1 MKKSLIYDR
10 VTWLIPVLNGMPYLP
25 ETLASIEAQ
34 TYKNW
39 EVLIWDNGST
49 DGTLEELE
57 KWIPNRLPGKI
68 FTGEPHGVGG
78 SLKRLVE
85 ECKTEFC
92 ARIDADD
99 INLPERLEQQ
109 VKFLIAHPD
118 VAVVGSQMYYI
129 DEKGDL
135 GESLYNVPLQ
145 HNDIVHTML
154 SSNCIAH
161 PSIMFR
167 RSAIL
172 EIGNY
177 KELPNVEDY
186 DLWLRVATCFK
197 IANLDK
203 SLVKYRRHDK
213 SATQLAI
220 REKRIRKLEDDC
232 FCKNAPALF
241 GITESEAIL
250 LRERSHPFAI
260 LLLLKIAKHLKES
273 KNNTSLNSCFSYDT
287 FLQASKQHIAPKDVL
302 SRVILPVLTRN
313 LAELKSE
320 ILNISKVL
328 LLKIPNAQ
336 SILWNYQLKKWL
348 GIQEKNGIK
357 IHSSIELIGR
367 KSPFYWIELDRN
379 CDFQRDLTIWIAEF
393 EEAKPKLIIKEGVY
407 IGRNTFISVYYPVTI
422 GKEVLIGAYS
432 YLVSANHNYSKRELP
447 IWTQGFVGSPIV
459 IEDRVWLGAHV
470 IVLPGVRIGEGAIIG
485 AGSVVIKNVPAYEVW
500 AGVPAKFIKKRP
512 E

>member
-1 MKKSLIYDR
+1 MSNR
-10 VTWLIPVLNGMPYLP
+10 VTWLIPILNGMPYLS

-39 EVLIWDNGST
+39 EVLVWDNGST

-57 KWIPNRLPGKI
+57 KWIPNRLPGRV

-85 ECKTEFC
+85 ECKTELC

-99 INLPERLEQQ
+99 INFPERLEQQ
-109 VKFLIAHPD
+109 IAFLDAHPE
-118 VAVVGSQMYYI
+118 VAVLGSQMYYI

-135 GESLYNVPLQ
+135 GESLYNVPLH
-145 HNDIVHTML
+145 HNDIVYTML
-154 SSNCIAH
+154 RSNCVAH
-161 PSIMFR
+161 PSAMFR

-186 DLWLRVATCFK
+186 DLWLRVATYFK

-203 SLVKYRRHDK
+203 PLVKYRRHDK

-220 REKRIRKLEDDC
+220 REKRIKKLEDDC
-232 FCKNAPALF
+232 FCKNAPVLF
-241 GITESEAIL
+241 GLTENEARL
-250 LRERSHPFAI
+250 LRERSHPLAI
-260 LLLLKIAKHLKES
+260 LVLLKIAKHLKKS
-273 KNNTSLNSCFSYDT
+273 KNNTSFDRCFSYDT
-287 FLQASKQHIAPKDVL
+287 FLQASKQLLAPRDVL
-302 SRVILPVLTRN
+302 SRVILPVLARSQE
-313 LAELKSE
+313 ELKSE
-320 ILNISKVL
+320 ISNIAKTL

-336 SILWNYQLKKWL
+336 SSLWNYQLKKWL
-348 GIQEKNGIK
+348 DVQEKNGNK
-357 IHSSIELIGR
+357 IHSSIEIIGR
-367 KSPFYWIELDRN
+367 KSPFYWIELEKS
-379 CDFQRDLTIWIAEF
+379 CDFQKDLTIWIAEF
-393 EEAKPKLIIKEGVY
+393 EEAKPRLIIKEGVY
-407 IGRNTFISVYYPVTI
+407 IGRNTFISVYYPITI

-432 YLVSANHNYSKRELP
+432 YLVSANHNYSNRELP
-447 IWTQGFVGSPIV
+447 IWTQGFAGSPIV

-470 IVLPGVRIGEGAIIG
+470 IVLPGVRICEGAIIG
-485 AGSVVIKNVPAYEVW
+485 AGSVVTKNVPAYEVW